1 MMKKM
6 IKRLGLASL
15 TLTLLTDS
23 AFADTQQTV
32 AFWNGNK
39 TPVRQVYER
48 KLLDAVLNATV
59 KEHGPVIVE
68 ENTDSLTNREE
79 SAVFSNQ
86 NADVFVTVAGNP
98 KLKNK
103 EKIVVTRPLMKGLL
117 GHRLLIVRKQDLP
130 RFDDIQTEA
139 AFKQLSIGIPD
150 GWADA
155 ELFRHN
161 GYKVIEGGTFDE
173 IFDLLAAKKFDYVAL
188 GANEIEQAFEDR
200 AAQYDMFSI
209 EPTTLLYYPF
219 ALVFYVHPD
228 KPALAERL
236 QEGLEA
242 VEQSGEAQRLF
253 EEATGDLVERLGL
266 PERKVFRLQ
275 NPMLP
280 EALQQF
286 RSPLLKQSD

>member
-1 MMKKM
+1 M
-6 IKRLGLASL
+6 IKRLGLAGL
-15 TLTLLTDS
+15 TLTLLTGG
-23 AFADTQQTV
+23 AFADTQQTI

-39 TPVRQVYER
+39 TQVRQVYER

-59 KEHGPVIVE
+59 KAHGPFAVS
-68 ENTDSLTNREE
+68 ENTETLTNREE
-79 SAVFSNQ
+79 SDVFTDQ
-86 NADVFVTVAGNP
+86 NTDVFVTVAGNP
-98 KLKNK
+98 KLRNK
-103 EKIVVTRPLMKGLL
+103 DKIVVAQPLMKGLL

-130 RFDDIQTEA
+130 RFDNIQTEA

-161 GYKVIEGGTFDE
+161 GYNVVEGGTFDE

-188 GANEIEQAFEDR
+188 GANEIEQAFESR
-200 AAQYDMFSI
+200 AEKYEMFSI

-219 ALVFYVHPD
+219 ALVFYVNPE

-236 QEGLEA
+236 REGLEA

-253 EEATGDLVERLGL
+253 DEATGNLIERLNL
-266 PERKVFRLQ
+266 TDRKVFHLQ

-280 EALQQF
+280 ETLQKY
-286 RSPLLKQSD
+286 RSPLLNEPD